1 MLGRNFS
8 TVVATSHR
16 DDDAALVQRV
26 REGEQIKSES
36 DRVHKDGSV
45 VPVAATMSP
54 ILDEAGAVT
63 GIAAIEQDVT
73 QPRARAAALAE
84 AREKALETSRMK
96 SEFLATM
103 SHEIRTPMN
112 GVIGL
117 TGLLLTTPLNAT
129 QRQYAHGVRDAG
141 EALLTVINDILDF
154 SKLEA
159 GKVQLEVADFD
170 VRRLVEDV
178 AALLAPSAHAKQ
190 LELVAYCVPELPQ
203 CLRGDAG
210 RVRQILL
217 NLASNAIKFTAQGEV
232 TIKVRSVDSGDG
244 PAVVRFEVRDTGIGV
259 TAHDRDRLFESFSQA
274 DASTTR
280 RYGGTGLGLA
290 ISTSLTTAMG
300 GDIGVDSAEGT
311 GSTFWFA
318 IPLEIA
324 ANVEEAPPAANIGLL
339 TGLRTVIVD
348 DNATNR
354 LVLETQLTAWGLSAD
369 VVADAQSAL
378 VRIRAAALEGRP
390 YGLAVLDMCM
400 PGMDGLELVQRI
412 RGDSTLDNDLKLMM
426 LTSSMAVEGVELKA
440 AGVDE
445 WLTKPVRSSDLYDR
459 IIHLMTPSAPPIRLA
474 PSTPSARRTTST
486 SRGLVLVVEDN
497 TLNQLVAE
505 GILGSLG
512 YDVDIVDNGF
522 EALAAVEAK
531 TYAAVLMDCHMPVM
545 DGYAA
550 TEEIRR
556 RQAGGRRTPII
567 AMTAGAM
574 AEDRERCLNVG
585 MDDYVSKPVTA
596 EAVDAALV
604 QWIAEPDSSAAVP
617 GTQAPDAPAPGAPSE
632 SPIDANRQAVLRA
645 LGPDDGWGILPA
657 AVRAFLADNQLTM
670 SAMRAAEGSGNSEA
684 LRDAAHQLKGAAANI
699 GAAGVA
705 ALCSELESRM
715 RAHEPENCHELI
727 DQLDTELERT
737 NGLLQDALPASA

>member
-1 MLGRNFS
+1 
-8 TVVATSHR
+8 
-16 DDDAALVQRV
+16 
-26 REGEQIKSES
+26 
-36 DRVHKDGSV
+36 
-45 VPVAATMSP
+45 
-54 ILDEAGAVT
+54 
-63 GIAAIEQDVT
+63 
-73 QPRARAAALAE
+73 
-84 AREKALETSRMK
+84 
-96 SEFLATM
+96 
-103 SHEIRTPMN
+103 
-112 GVIGL
+112 
-117 TGLLLTTPLNAT
+117 
-129 QRQYAHGVRDAG
+129 
-141 EALLTVINDILDF
+141 
-154 SKLEA
+154 
-159 GKVQLEVADFD
+159 
-170 VRRLVEDV
+170 
-178 AALLAPSAHAKQ
+178 
-190 LELVAYCVPELPQ
+190 
-203 CLRGDAG
+203 
-210 RVRQILL
+210 
-217 NLASNAIKFTAQGEV
+217 
-232 TIKVRSVDSGDG
+232 
-244 PAVVRFEVRDTGIGV
+244 
-259 TAHDRDRLFESFSQA
+259 
-274 DASTTR
+274 
-280 RYGGTGLGLA
+280 
-290 ISTSLTTAMG
+290 
-300 GDIGVDSAEGT
+300 
-311 GSTFWFA
+311 
-318 IPLEIA
+318 
-324 ANVEEAPPAANIGLL
+324 
-339 TGLRTVIVD
+339 VD

-400 PGMDGLELVQRI
+400 PGMDGLELVQHI

-474 PSTPSARRTTST
+474 PSTLPARRTTST